1 MLRLLDTICGIVD
14 VWTNIFFVVILCLGV
29 PSWFQGPLLLGIFA
43 SVFHV
48 LGDLPTLPASVTIFV
63 SNLMTFGGMML
74 LYFVG
79 ISLYTGFLFRLPS
92 FLHGWGVLALFFGS
106 CCNNH
111 HADGIA

>member
-1 MLRLLDTICGIVD
+1 MDQHFLCGDFVLGGAIV
-14 VWTNIFFVVILCLGV
+14 V
-29 PSWFQGPLLLGIFA
+29 SGPLLLGIVA
-43 SVFHV
+43 SVFNV

-106 CCNNH
+106 LLRFSFDYSVN
-111 HADGIA
+111 